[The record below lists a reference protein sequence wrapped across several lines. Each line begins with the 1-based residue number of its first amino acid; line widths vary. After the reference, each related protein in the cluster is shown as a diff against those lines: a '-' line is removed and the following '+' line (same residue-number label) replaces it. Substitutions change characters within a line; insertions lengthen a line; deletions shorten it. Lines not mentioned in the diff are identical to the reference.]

1 MQNFSSADSTARQRA
16 PWWFNLAGQLLQ
28 PWVRIRRDPAE
39 PTALLQAG
47 VPVCYVI
54 ERDGFSDALI
64 LQRACREAGLPNPMQ
79 PLPGTRRRR
88 SVFALARRDG
98 WIFGRNRQR
107 APNEPLRQLVRSLE
121 GMPERDI
128 QIVPVS
134 IYVGR
139 APSRDSG
146 WFSVLFS
153 ENWVMV
159 GRFGRLLALLLNGRD
174 TVVHFSAPVS
184 LRSVLDESG
193 EISPERFTRKIA
205 RVLRTHF
212 HRIRAAV
219 IGPDLSH
226 RRTVVDAVLNAEP
239 VRAAI
244 AATAAKEKIS
254 HAKAWRKAH
263 KLMLEIAADYSHPV
277 VRSVSFLLSNF
288 WNKLY
293 DGIAMHHFDKARA
306 AAPGYEVVYVPSHR
320 SHADYL
326 LMSYQLH
333 VSGVVVPHIAAGVN
347 LNLPGLGPILRRGGA
362 FFMRR
367 SFTGNPLY
375 SVVFKEYM
383 AQLIDRGVPIEY
395 FTEGT
400 RSRTGRLL
408 APRGGLLSMTVRA
421 FLRAPRRPVLFQPVY
436 IGYEKLMEGKSY
448 IGELSGKPKEKESL
462 LGLLRGL
469 KVLRQHYGH
478 VALNFGEPIEL
489 TPLLDAASADWRA
502 ASADSD
508 AKPEWLN
515 GVVSQLAEQIQI
527 NINRAADVN
536 PINLLALALL
546 ATPKHAMAES
556 DLLTQLELSK
566 TLLQE
571 LPYSDRVTLTPMNP
585 AAIIAYGEQMQW
597 IQRVQHP
604 LGDVLT
610 VSGEQAVL
618 LSYFR
623 NNVLHLTASAA
634 WVACCFLNNRRM
646 SRASVLRLGRII
658 YPFIQG
664 ELFLPW
670 DGEGFAA
677 QLQATIDFL
686 VRRGLLES
694 SNDGRTLERS
704 PGQDDGAFQLKVIAR
719 SLIQAFERYYITI
732 AALAKN
738 GPHTMTGAELEN
750 ACTLTAQRLG
760 LLNELSAPEFFD
772 KALFRGFI
780 QKLRERRVVWTDEDG
795 KLDYDAALE
804 GMVRDARVI
813 LSREVRHS
821 ILKITPGGNEREPA
835 AGEGLDEA
843 DAGAPTGG
851 EPQATASPAAETA
864 PADIASAALHERHV
878 DAEHR
883 AHAQEA
889 VTPAG
894 NDGTSPRE

>member
-1 MQNFSSADSTARQRA
+1 MITTADAPARQPA

-39 PTALLQAG
+39 PATLLQAG

-64 LQRACREAGLPNPMQ
+64 LQRACREAGLPSPMQ
-79 PLPGTRRRR
+79 ALSGTRRRR
-88 SVFALARRDG
+88 SVFALTRRDG
-98 WIFGRNRQR
+98 WLFGRNRKR
-107 APNEPLRQLVRSLE
+107 AASEPLRQLVHSLE
-121 GMPERDI
+121 GRPELDV

-146 WFSVLFS
+146 WFRVLFS

-159 GRFGRLLALLLNGRD
+159 GRFRRLLALLLNGRD

-184 LRSVLDESG
+184 LRQMLDESG
-193 EISPERFTRKIA
+193 TIAPERFARKVA

-226 RRTVVDAVLNAEP
+226 KRTVVDAVLNAEP

-244 AATAAKEKIS
+244 VAAAAKEKIS

-263 KLMLEIAADYSHPV
+263 KLLLEIAADYSHPV
-277 VRSVSFLLSNF
+277 VRSASFLLSNF

-306 AAPGYEVVYVPSHR
+306 AAPGHEVIYVPCHR

-347 LNLPGLGPILRRGGA
+347 LNLPVIGPILRRGGA
-362 FFMRR
+362 FFLRR
-367 SFTGNPLY
+367 SFKGNALY
-375 SVVFKEYM
+375 SVVFNEYV
-383 AQLIDRGVPIEY
+383 AQLIDRGVPMEY
-395 FTEGT
+395 FIEGG

-408 APRGGLLSMTVRA
+408 APRAGMLVMTVRA

-448 IGELSGKPKEKESL
+448 AGELSGQAKEKESL
-462 LGLLRGL
+462 IGLLRGL
-469 KVLRQHYGH
+469 KVLRQRYGH

-489 TPLLDAASADWRA
+489 TPLLDAASSDWRA
-502 ASADSD
+502 AGADPD
-508 AKPEWLN
+508 VKPEWLN
-515 GVVSQLAEQIQI
+515 SVTDRLAEQIQI

-546 ATPKHAMAES
+546 ATPKHAMAEA
-556 DLLTQLELSK
+556 DLLTQLELGK
-566 TLLQE
+566 AMLEE

-585 AAIIAYGEQMQW
+585 AAIIAYGEQMGW

-610 VSGEQAVL
+610 VSAEQAVL

-623 NNVLHLTASAA
+623 NNVLHLNATAA

-646 SRASVLRLGRII
+646 SRASVLRLGQII

-670 DGEGFAA
+670 DADGFVA
-677 QLQATIDFL
+677 QLEATIDFF

-694 SNDGRTLERS
+694 TNDGRSLERS

-738 GPHTMTGAELEN
+738 GPHTMSGGELES
-750 ACTLTAQRLG
+750 ACTLTAQRLS

-780 QKLRERRVVWTDEDG
+780 QKLRERRIVWTDADG

-821 ILKITPGGNEREPA
+821 ILKITPGGERETATEEP
-835 AGEGLDEA
+835 A
-843 DAGAPTGG
+843 DAVPAP
-851 EPQATASPAAETA
+851 PMALP
-864 PADIASAALHERHV
+864 DDASAADLHQRHV
-878 DAEHR
+878 DTEQHEHER
-883 AHAQEA
+883 RSGDDRRGP
-889 VTPAG
+889 TPDA
-894 NDGTSPRE
+894 

>member
-1 MQNFSSADSTARQRA
+1 MISSADTPARQSA

-39 PTALLQAG
+39 PATLLQAG

-64 LQRACREAGLPNPMQ
+64 LRRACREAGLPSPMQ
-79 PLPGTRRRR
+79 ALSGTRRRR
-88 SVFALARRDG
+88 SVFALTRRDG
-98 WIFGRNRQR
+98 WIFGRNRKR
-107 APNEPLRQLVRSLE
+107 AASGPLRQLVHSLE
-121 GMPERDI
+121 GRPELDV

-146 WFSVLFS
+146 WFRVLFS

-174 TVVHFSAPVS
+174 TVVHFSAPIS
-184 LRSVLDESG
+184 LRQMLDDSG
-193 EISPERFTRKIA
+193 TIAPERFARKVA

-226 RRTVVDAVLNAEP
+226 KRTVVDAVLNAEP

-244 AATAAKEKIS
+244 AATASKEKIS
-254 HAKAWRKAH
+254 HAKAWRKAN
-263 KLMLEIAADYSHPV
+263 KLLLEIAADYSHPV
-277 VRSVSFLLSNF
+277 VRSASFLLSNF

-306 AAPGYEVVYVPSHR
+306 AAPGHEVIYVPCHR
-320 SHADYL
+320 SHTDYL

-347 LNLPGLGPILRRGGA
+347 LNLPVIGSILRRGGA
-362 FFMRR
+362 FFLRR
-367 SFTGNPLY
+367 SFRGNALY
-375 SVVFKEYM
+375 SVVFNEYV
-383 AQLIDRGVPIEY
+383 AQLIDRGVPMEY
-395 FTEGT
+395 FIEGG

-408 APRGGLLSMTVRA
+408 APRAGMLVMTVRA

-436 IGYEKLMEGKSY
+436 IGYEKLMEGASY
-448 IGELSGKPKEKESL
+448 AGELSGKTKEKESL
-462 LGLLRGL
+462 IGLLRGL
-469 KVLRQHYGH
+469 KVLRQRYGH
-478 VALNFGEPIEL
+478 VSLNFGEPIEL
-489 TPLLDAASADWRA
+489 TPLLDAASSDWRTA
-502 ASADSD
+502 GDDSD

-515 GVVSQLAEQIQI
+515 GVTDHLAEQIQI

-546 ATPKHAMAES
+546 ATPKHAMAEI

-566 TLLQE
+566 SMLEE

-585 AAIIAYGEQMQW
+585 AAIIAYGEQMGW

-604 LGDVLT
+604 LGDVLS
-610 VSGEQAVL
+610 VSAEQAVL

-623 NNVLHLTASAA
+623 NNVLHLNATAA

-646 SRASVLRLGRII
+646 ARASILRLGRII

-670 DGEGFAA
+670 DADGFVE
-677 QLQATIDFL
+677 QLQATIDFF
-686 VRRGLLES
+686 VRRGLLECT
-694 SNDGRTLERS
+694 NDGRSLERS

-738 GPHTMTGAELEN
+738 GPHTMSSGELES
-750 ACTLTAQRLG
+750 ACTLTAQRLS
-760 LLNELSAPEFFD
+760 LLNELTAPEFFD

-780 QKLRERRVVWTDEDG
+780 QKLRERRIVWTDPDG
-795 KLDYDAALE
+795 KLDYDSALE

-821 ILKITPGGNEREPA
+821 ILKITPGGDKETESAINDPDDPA
-835 AGEGLDEA
+835 QMPEA
-843 DAGAPTGG
+843 QVDALP
-851 EPQATASPAAETA
+851 
-864 PADIASAALHERHV
+864 DDASASDLHQRHV
-878 DAEHR
+878 DAERLEHER
-883 AHAQEA
+883 HGGDDRR
-889 VTPAG
+889 V
-894 NDGTSPRE
+894 SPRDA